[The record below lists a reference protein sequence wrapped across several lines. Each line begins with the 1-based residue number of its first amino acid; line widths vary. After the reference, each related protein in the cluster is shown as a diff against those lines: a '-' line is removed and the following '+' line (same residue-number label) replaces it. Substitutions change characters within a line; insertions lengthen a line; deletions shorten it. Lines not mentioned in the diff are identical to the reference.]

1 VRTFW
6 KGILFVWF
14 LSAGMVSAQ
23 VGSATTRVEIRL
35 PEILMLYLDQK
46 PGALLPVRVEDGM
59 VVPSSVEVRVIAN
72 TGWVLWV
79 RASPLVGPVTLPPE
93 RLSIGG
99 LRLSSLPQ
107 ALVRGRGPFVRRYAL
122 SVELEPGEPPGVY
135 RGTITFN
142 LARP

>member
-1 VRTFW
+1 MQKLWR
-6 KGILFVWF
+6 GFVIACLLASGTAWARGA
-14 LSAGMVSAQ
+14 LAASQ
-23 VGSATTRVEIRL
+23 VKIRI
-35 PEILMLYLDQK
+35 PEILVLYLDQK
-46 PGALLPVRVEDGM
+46 PGTTLSVRVNDGV
-59 VVPSSVEVRVIAN
+59 VVPSSVQVRVVAN
-72 TGWVLWV
+72 TDWVLWV
-79 RASPLVGPVTLPPE
+79 QATPLTGPLILPPE

-107 ALVRGRGPFVRRYAL
+107 ALARGRGPFVRRYAL